1 MSQYI
6 WQLANWPEFT
16 WSAQQLEVPLGR
28 ARFLQGRLL
37 GKIHA
42 LGFGATDEVR
52 QRFLVTEAVQTSA
65 IEGVQVDPAAV
76 RSSVA
81 RRLGLPT
88 AGLPSPTPQ
97 TESLID
103 LLLDATVGYDQ
114 PITPERLKSWQA
126 ALFPTGYSGLGKI
139 VVGDWRKRE
148 LQVVSGPIGKE
159 KVYFQAPPPEILE
172 EEMNHFCSW
181 FGESLSNVDGL
192 LWAGLAHLYFVTIHP
207 FEDGNGRIARAITD
221 MALAQDEKLANR
233 FYSLSGQI
241 MNERDEYYAILERT
255 QKGNGE
261 ITEWLGWFLNCF
273 QRTLERSEN
282 LLENVATKAQFWQRV
297 GNIQLSEHQR
307 KVINRLLDAGPG
319 GFEGG
324 LTTRK
329 FAGIAHVSRATAYRE
344 IADLVAKGIL
354 RQNPGGGRST
364 SYDLNWEELDFSVD
378 SSR

>member
-1 MSQYI
+1 MSHYI

-16 WSAQQLEVPLGR
+16 WYAQQLEVPLGK

-42 LGFGATDEVR
+42 LGFGPTDEVR
-52 QRFLVTEAVQTSA
+52 QKFLVTEAVQTSA
-65 IEGVQVDPAAV
+65 IEGVQVEPAAV

-88 AGLPSPTPQ
+88 AGLPPPTPQ

-114 PITPERLKSWQA
+114 PLTPERLKSWQA

-139 VVGDWRKRE
+139 VVGDWRNSE
-148 LQVVSGPIGKE
+148 LQVVSGPIGRE

-172 EEMNHFCSW
+172 KEMNHFCSW
-181 FGESLSNVDGL
+181 FVASLSDIDGL
-192 LWAGLAHLYFVTIHP
+192 LRAGLAQLYFVTIHP

-241 MNERDEYYAILERT
+241 MNERDEYYAILEKT

-261 ITEWLGWFLNCF
+261 VTDWLCWFLDCF

-282 LLENVATKAQFWQRV
+282 LMENVAIKARFWQRA

-307 KVINRLLDAGPG
+307 KVINRLLDSGPG

-344 IADLVAKGIL
+344 IADLLTKGIL

-364 SYDLNWEELDFSVD
+364 SYDLNCTLWKEKT
-378 SSR
+378 R